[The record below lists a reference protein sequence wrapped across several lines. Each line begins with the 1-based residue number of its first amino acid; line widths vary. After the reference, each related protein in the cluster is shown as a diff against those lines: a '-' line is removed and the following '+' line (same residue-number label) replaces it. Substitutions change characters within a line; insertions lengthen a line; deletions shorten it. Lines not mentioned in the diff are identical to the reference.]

1 MKPLTEKQQAV
12 LTFVED
18 FCERQGYPPT
28 VREVASHFAVQPR
41 AAADHLEALK
51 RKGHLRREPGLS
63 RGLVLSLRGPGQV
76 VEVPVLGRIAAGQPL
91 LAQEQV
97 EDTLP
102 RPGAWSSRGTTRIS
116 PPCASPPRRPGRW
129 CRSWERWWACT
140 VAWRREADEGL
151 EPLAGPFEARAGR
164 APVGRAPAAPGRR
177 GRGLGRGPGR
187 AGLHRGRGQPLRSL
201 PVGAGGPD
209 PGPGPSR
216 SPLPDPGGPGLPFP
230 PTGAAPAGR
239 GGPGADPRR
248 AGAAPGAGEPV
259 L

>member
-102 RPGAWSSRGTTRIS
+102 LPRAWVRGEEVFLLKVS
-116 PPCASPPRRPGRW
+116 GESMA
-129 CRSWERWWACT
+129 
-140 VAWRREADEGL
+140 
-151 EPLAGPFEARAGR
+151 PLILPDDLVMA
-164 APVGRAPAAPGRR
+164 
-177 GRGLGRGPGR
+177 
-187 AGLHRGRGQPLRSL
+187 RGQSRVERGEIAVALVGEEATLKRVYQEAGGLVLKGDNPDFTPLRF
-201 PVGAGGPD
+201 
-209 PGPGPSR
+209 
-216 SPLPDPGGPGLPFP
+216 SPQE
-230 PTGAAPAGR
+230 
-239 GGPGADPRR
+239 
-248 AGAAPGAGEPV
+248 AGEMAQILGKV
-259 L
+259 VGVYRSLEKGSR